1 MQSSQSTSKMEDKEE
16 FQIAVD
22 SPEVEKP
29 ISEPRR
35 FALLVAGVYGCIAV
49 SLTFGFN
56 IFSGD
61 LQQMYKFTQADMTTI
76 STVGIVFAYFGIPY
90 AFVYDYLGVVP
101 VLVLGFFL
109 ITVGALFMGLTF
121 AGIVSGSVVRLC
133 VFNGIFN
140 FGSGLYDL
148 ACVVTVLSHFPTRKG
163 VVVAV
168 MKTYIG
174 LGSAIIGAIQLAYFE
189 GKPAQYFYFLTVLGG
204 VIGIVVLVLVRHPP
218 YVLTDYERRTLSDE
232 EAEKRVSTKA
242 IYLKQN
248 PPSLRFAIGFV
259 IVVFLIIFLP
269 LQSALVAFKNL
280 SWGYRNAFAIVA
292 IFCTLIYPIVAM
304 PFNWL
309 NRSWKF
315 WRSTSTD
322 LEGVE
327 APEVVNDAVP
337 SGLLPFV
344 EVDYVAPQYQT
355 RFLQSLCT
363 VKLWAIFWSL
373 FCTLGTEFVVMN
385 NSRYFFNA
393 LSGQEVDDSLNT
405 LLTVLNGTGSALG
418 RLLMSA
424 LEVWSQGRSA
434 EKRIPITLSLFLP
447 TITITIMTVL
457 FLTITSKDVLPL
469 PYVLGALG
477 NGIIAAVT
485 ILVVNTIYAKDPGL
499 HYNFCFF
506 ATTCSSILLNRVLY
520 GEWYTREANK
530 RGVAICLDRGC
541 VQVPLLVM
549 LGLNISAFIANGYVH
564 WEYVKLNRRALA
576 DRQRML
582 DERMDAVVDDEF
594 NNSMLMEDIDTHM
607 KRHHTLS
614 SMPSQGN
621 MDLHQPSPAS
631 RSGEMG
637 TLREGGINLNR
648 KSSEGVVFKNNGT
661 P

>member
-1 MQSSQSTSKMEDKEE
+1 M
-16 FQIAVD
+16 
-22 SPEVEKP
+22 
-29 ISEPRR
+29 
-35 FALLVAGVYGCIAV
+35 LVAGVYGCIAV

-61 LQQMYKFTQADMTTI
+61 LQQMYGFTQADMTTI
-76 STVGIVFAYFGIPY
+76 STVGIAFAYFGIPY

-101 VLVLGFFL
+101 VLVLGLFL
-109 ITVGALFMGLTF
+109 ITIGTLLMGLAF
-121 AGIVSGSVVRLC
+121 SGIVAGSVVRLS

-189 GKPAQYFYFLTVLGG
+189 GKPAEYFYFLTVVGG
-204 VIGIVVLVLVRHPP
+204 FIGVLVLVLVRHPP
-218 YVLTDYERRTLSDE
+218 YVLTEYERRTLSDE

-242 IYLKQN
+242 MYLKQP
-248 PPSLRFAIGFV
+248 PPSLRFAIGFA
-259 IVVFLIIFLP
+259 IVAFLIIFLT

-280 SWGYRNAFAIVA
+280 SWEYRNAFAIVT
-292 IFCTLIYPIVAM
+292 IFFTLISPIVAM

-309 NRSWKF
+309 NRD
-315 WRSTSTD
+315 WRVWRRTTTD
-322 LEGVE
+322 LEAGVT
-327 APEVVNDAVP
+327 PEPIGDELRNEILSFA
-337 SGLLPFV
+337 
-344 EVDYVAPQYQT
+344 EVDYVAPQYQNS
-355 RFLQSLCT
+355 FLQSLCT
-363 VKLWAIFWSL
+363 FRLWALFWSL

-393 LSGQEVDDSLNT
+393 LSGEEVDDSLNT

-418 RLLMSA
+418 RLSMSF

-434 EKRIPITLSLFLP
+434 DKRIPITLSLFLP
-447 TITITIMTVL
+447 TTTITIMTVL
-457 FLTITSKDVLPL
+457 FLCITNKDVLPL
-469 PYVLGALG
+469 PYLLGALG
-477 NGIIAAVT
+477 NGIIAAAT

-530 RGVAICLDRGC
+530 RGVEICLERGC
-541 VQVPLLVM
+541 VQFPLLVM
-549 LGLNISAFIANGYVH
+549 LGLNISAFFANGYVH

-576 DRQRML
+576 DRQLML
-582 DERMDAVVDDEF
+582 DEGVNAAADEDS
-594 NNSMLMEDIDTHM
+594 NNSLLMDDFDTHM
-607 KRHHTLS
+607 ERNCTIC

-621 MDLHQPSPAS
+621 MDQHISSPTS
-631 RSGEMG
+631 RNGETG
-637 TLREGGINLNR
+637 PLRESGAKPNG
-648 KSSEGVVFKNNGT
+648 KSSDGVAFK
-661 P
+661 